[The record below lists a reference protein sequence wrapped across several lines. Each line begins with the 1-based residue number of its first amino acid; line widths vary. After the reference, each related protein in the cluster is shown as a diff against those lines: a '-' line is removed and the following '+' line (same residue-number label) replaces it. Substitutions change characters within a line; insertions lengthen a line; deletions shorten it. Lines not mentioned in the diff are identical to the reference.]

1 MLPPGTYW
9 QVTGNGETPA
19 KALIAQLK
27 AHDLPAHWVLTGT
40 GGNAL
45 VRVMVGPF
53 ADDASLA
60 EARSKLEAAG
70 CRIIRTWR

>member
-1 MLPPGTYW
+1 
-9 QVTGNGETPA
+9 VTGNGETPA
-19 KALIAQLK
+19 KALIAELK
-27 AHDLPAHWVLTGT
+27 AHGFPANWVFEGS
-40 GGNAL
+40 GRDAL

-70 CRIIRTWR
+70 YRVIRTWR